1 MQELP
6 KQTWGEAGDRPPL
19 YFAHANAYPPGSYS
33 PIISALA
40 EQQQVISYLQ
50 RPLWQPAPDPS
61 SLHNWQQLADDV
73 VRFFDQNQMKNVVAV
88 GHSLGSVTAFMAAR
102 KRPDLIKALV
112 MIEPVALPGLFCWM
126 TRLLPSLVKSRVN
139 IIDKALNRPHQ
150 FDSLQSA
157 FDFHRKTRAF
167 KRLSDDNLWHY
178 IRAAFRSCEQ
188 GFCLAYPREWE
199 ARVYGTATAY
209 RHHLLRSQLP
219 VLALRGGHTTT
230 IDEKFWRRWRQ
241 NPNHQLVDFPD
252 AGHLLPLEDPQGVLA
267 EVLPYVEQHQR

>member
-6 KQTWGEAGDRPPL
+6 KQTWGDAGNRTPV
-19 YFAHANAYPPGSYS
+19 YFAHANAYPPSSYS

-50 RPLWQPAPDPS
+50 RPLWQPAPAPAT
-61 SLHNWQQLADDV
+61 LHNWQQLADDV
-73 VRFFDQNQMKNVVAV
+73 IRFFDQNQMKNVVTV

-126 TRLLPSLVKSRVN
+126 TRLLPSLVKSRVH
-139 IIDKALNRPHQ
+139 IIDKALNRPNQ

-157 FDFHRKTRAF
+157 FDFHRNTRAF
-167 KRLSDDNLWHY
+167 KRLSDDSLWHY
-178 IRAAFRSCEQ
+178 IRAGFQPCAQ
-188 GFCLAYPREWE
+188 GFCLTYPREWE

-219 VLALRGGHTTT
+219 VLAMRGGHTTT
-230 IDEKFWRRWRQ
+230 IDEKFWHRWQQ
-241 NPNHQLVDFPD
+241 NPNHRLVDFPD

-267 EVLPYVEQHQR
+267 EVLPFVEQHQQ